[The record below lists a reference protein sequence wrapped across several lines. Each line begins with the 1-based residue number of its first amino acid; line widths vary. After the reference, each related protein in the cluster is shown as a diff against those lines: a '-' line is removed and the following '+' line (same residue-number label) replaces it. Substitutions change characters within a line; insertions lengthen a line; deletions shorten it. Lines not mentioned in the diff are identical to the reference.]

1 MSSASQLATNK
12 ENIQLADELHKPIIR
27 KFKKRKVLSS
37 FTDNIWGVDL
47 ADMQLLSKFNKGFRF
62 LLCVIDI
69 FSKYAWVI
77 PLKDKKGISIVN
89 AFQKILKESN
99 RKPNKIW
106 VDKGSEFYNNSFK
119 KWLQDNNIVMY
130 STSNKGKSVVAERFI
145 RAIKNKIYKY
155 MTSISKIVY
164 IDKLDDIVK
173 NT

>member
-1 MSSASQLATNK
+1 MY
-12 ENIQLADELHKPIIR
+12 
-27 KFKKRKVLSS
+27 FS
-37 FTDNIWGVDL
+37 FRDNIWDADL

-89 AFQKILKESN
+89 AFQKMLNDSKRSKAEDKG

-119 KWLQDNNIVMY
+119 KWLKDNAIVMY
-130 STSNKGKSVVAERFI
+130 STNNKGKSVITERFI
-145 RAIKNKIYKY
+145 RTLKNKIHKY
-155 MTSISKIVY
+155 MTSISKNVY
-164 IDKLDDIVK
+164 IDK
-173 NT
+173 